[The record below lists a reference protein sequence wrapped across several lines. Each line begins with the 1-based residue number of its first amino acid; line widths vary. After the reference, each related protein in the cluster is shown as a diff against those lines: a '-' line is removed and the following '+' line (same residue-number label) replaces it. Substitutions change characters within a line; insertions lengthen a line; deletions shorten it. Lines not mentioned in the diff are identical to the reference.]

1 MLYLIQMKNSK
12 NTIIHILCLL
22 IILVVSNGCSS
33 KHIKKVNQ
41 DIKTDFG
48 ITVTSP
54 SQGIFFVENQKVAA
68 SEEEIEIHKKT
79 ADSIYNTYGP
89 ATDNR
94 FVGRTNARELKF
106 ITAKKTYLIDITMLN
121 KRTAMVLFDGKN
133 KPVLKYNPKKYKSIV
148 EKHFIA
154 NSN

>member
-1 MLYLIQMKNSK
+1 MKNSK
-12 NTIIHILCLL
+12 NTIIHISCFL
-22 IILVVSNGCSS
+22 IILVVLNGCSS

-48 ITVTSP
+48 ITLTSP
-54 SQGIFFVENQKVAA
+54 SEGIFFVENQKVAA

-79 ADSIYNTYGP
+79 ADFIYNKYGP

-133 KPVLKYNPKKYKSIV
+133 KPVIKYNPKKYNSNV

>member
-1 MLYLIQMKNSK
+1 MLYLIQMKNLK

-22 IILVVSNGCSS
+22 TILVVLNGCSS
-33 KHIKKVNQ
+33 KHIKKVNK

>member
-1 MLYLIQMKNSK
+1 MKNSK
-12 NTIIHILCLL
+12 NTIIHISCLL
-22 IILVVSNGCSS
+22 LLLVVLNACSS

-79 ADSIYNTYGP
+79 ADFIYNKYGP

-106 ITAKKTYLIDITMLN
+106 ITAKKTYLIDVTMLD

-133 KPVLKYNPKKYKSIV
+133 KPVIKYNPKKYNSIV

-154 NSN
+154 NFN